1 MPSPKNIEVAVVG
14 VGLVGAEFVAQ
25 LLSYNAKSASS
36 LAKLSLVSL
45 SSSKR
50 TIAFPEPA
58 PPSYDWKAA
67 LAASS
72 TPFSVSSLLDTL
84 VDRNPKDKTI
94 IVVDNTAS
102 EDIAR
107 SYPQFLKAG
116 INVVTPNKK
125 AFSGDLSLSVDIAKS
140 AEAGGSR
147 YYNEATVGAG
157 LPVVGPLR
165 DLVATG
171 DEVTKIEGV
180 FSGTL
185 SYIFNNYSPATPS
198 SNPSTFASIVTIARE
213 KGYTEPHPGDDLS
226 GTDVARKLTILS
238 RLVPSLF
245 DKLDR
250 GYASVATSSLIPEP
264 LQSIDTGDEFVRR
277 LPEFDAEFEK
287 MRKEAEGN
295 GEVIRYVGVI
305 DVAAG
310 KIEAKLERYSSTH
323 PFAASLSGADN
334 IVLFHTKRYA
344 DRPLIVQGAG
354 AGAAVTAMGVLS
366 DVLRFV

>member
-1 MPSPKNIEVAVVG
+1 MH
-14 VGLVGAEFVAQ
+14 Q
-25 LLSYNAKSASS
+25 
-36 LAKLSLVSL
+36 
-45 SSSKR
+45 
-50 TIAFPEPA
+50 
-58 PPSYDWKAA
+58 
-67 LAASS
+67 
-72 TPFSVSSLLDTL
+72 
-84 VDRNPKDKTI
+84 
-94 IVVDNTAS
+94 
-102 EDIAR
+102 
-107 SYPQFLKAG
+107 
-116 INVVTPNKK
+116 
-125 AFSGDLSLSVDIAKS
+125 
-140 AEAGGSR
+140 
-147 YYNEATVGAG
+147 
-157 LPVVGPLR
+157 
-165 DLVATG
+165 
-171 DEVTKIEGV
+171 VTKIEGV

-310 KIEAKLERYSSTH
+310 KIEAKLERYVASCTLSLVHRADEECSFPGIPQRILSLRRCRAQTTSSCST
-323 PFAASLSGADN
+323 PSVTQ
-334 IVLFHTKRYA
+334 IVL
-344 DRPLIVQGAG
+344 
-354 AGAAVTAMGVLS
+354 
-366 DVLRFV
+366 